1 MLHTKRKHIGKSG
14 GGGGATFTGKYATYR
29 EEGGVYVLFRY
40 IYTVSERV
48 LQWVEKGSAGIQYIE
63 RKGVVHGKDLGER
76 NLRYKDSRAEG
87 NVN

>member
-1 MLHTKRKHIGKSG
+1 MWSESG

-29 EEGGVYVLFRY
+29 EEGGVYVQYCLY

-63 RKGVVHGKDLGER
+63 RKGGGTRTWKGFR
-76 NLRYKDSRAEG
+76 
-87 NVN
+87 